1 MRKNKCLIDTSAL
14 IALND
19 VSDQY
24 HDQAKQLASSLTG
37 QELIVTNAILTETY
51 TLLRYRMGYKVAH
64 HFLKTVLEEDEF
76 MVAEVTPSF
85 RTSALQL
92 LTKFNDQKISYCNA
106 LSVVIMKELGIQ
118 KIFSFDRQ
126 FDIMGLNG
134 IHV

>member
-1 MRKNKCLIDTSAL
+1 M
-14 IALND
+14 
-19 VSDQY
+19 
-24 HDQAKQLASSLTG
+24 
-37 QELIVTNAILTETY
+37 
-51 TLLRYRMGYKVAH
+51 
-64 HFLKTVLEEDEF
+64 LEEDEF

-126 FDIMGLNG
+126 FDIMGMNG

>member
-64 HFLKTVLEEDEF
+64 HF
-76 MVAEVTPSF
+76 
-85 RTSALQL
+85 
-92 LTKFNDQKISYCNA
+92 
-106 LSVVIMKELGIQ
+106 
-118 KIFSFDRQ
+118 
-126 FDIMGLNG
+126 
-134 IHV
+134 